1 MNCSVSDYLGM
12 ELGSAVSLAQDS
24 DLDVVTE
31 ELVSLRGKPGNDP
44 RVIRAKLTGNRSVEL
59 TYSFFETFSSK

>member
-44 RVIRAKLTGNRSVEL
+44 RVIRAKLTGNRSV
-59 TYSFFETFSSK
+59 